1 MKQNDKQIP
10 VILIVDD
17 VEVNA
22 RLLKKMV
29 EKMGYQG
36 LTATGVKEAVSQM
49 QKELPQLILLDI
61 MMPDM
66 SGYQFCE
73 LLKENPDT
81 KDIPVIFV
89 SAASELDDK
98 MKGFQVGA
106 VDFISKPFDYGEVAM
121 RVNTHLKMYQM
132 KQELEDSNRRL
143 SIIVSEQAK
152 KYDEE
157 QKRLLKALAKITET
171 EWEIMKH
178 HTDNGDELIRAAY
191 PDVEDNTFVKVACD
205 VVRSHHEDWDG
216 SGYPDGL
223 KGSDIPLSARIVK
236 IVDVYDSILSDR
248 CYRSAYTKEESLA
261 YMKQGSKSRFD
272 PYILEV
278 FLKIEKQ
285 LRK

>member
-106 VDFISKPFDYGEVAM
+106 VDFISKPFEPGVLRLRLQA
-121 RVNTHLKMYQM
+121 L
-132 KQELEDSNRRL
+132 LENRRML
-143 SIIVSEQAK
+143 RG
-152 KYDEE
+152 Y
-157 QKRLLKALAKITET
+157 TE
-171 EWEIMKH
+171 
-178 HTDNGDELIRAAY
+178 
-191 PDVEDNTFVKVACD
+191 
-205 VVRSHHEDWDG
+205 
-216 SGYPDGL
+216 
-223 KGSDIPLSARIVK
+223 
-236 IVDVYDSILSDR
+236 
-248 CYRSAYTKEESLA
+248 
-261 YMKQGSKSRFD
+261 
-272 PYILEV
+272 
-278 FLKIEKQ
+278 
-285 LRK
+285 

>member
-98 MKGFQVGA
+98 TEG
-106 VDFISKPFDYGEVAM
+106 
-121 RVNTHLKMYQM
+121 
-132 KQELEDSNRRL
+132 L
-143 SIIVSEQAK
+143 S
-152 KYDEE
+152 
-157 QKRLLKALAKITET
+157 
-171 EWEIMKH
+171 
-178 HTDNGDELIRAAY
+178 G
-191 PDVEDNTFVKVACD
+191 
-205 VVRSHHEDWDG
+205 G
-216 SGYPDGL
+216 GG
-223 KGSDIPLSARIVK
+223 
-236 IVDVYDSILSDR
+236 
-248 CYRSAYTKEESLA
+248 
-261 YMKQGSKSRFD
+261 
-272 PYILEV
+272 
-278 FLKIEKQ
+278 
-285 LRK
+285 

>member
-17 VEVNA
+17 VEGNA
-22 RLLKKMV
+22 RLLKRWLKNGISGADCNRRKRGGQSDA
-29 EKMGYQG
+29 ERTSAADLAGYYDAG
-36 LTATGVKEAVSQM
+36 YER
-49 QKELPQLILLDI
+49 LPVLRII
-61 MMPDM
+61 KRK
-66 SGYQFCE
+66 SGY
-73 LLKENPDT
+73 

-157 QKRLLKALAKITET
+157 QKRLLKALAKITEGNNATGMTKHLENVAYNARLLAQALNFT
-171 EWEIMKH
+171 EKYE
-178 HTDNGDELIRAAY
+178 TR
-191 PDVEDNTFVKVACD
+191 
-205 VVRSHHEDWDG
+205 
-216 SGYPDGL
+216 
-223 KGSDIPLSARIVK
+223 
-236 IVDVYDSILSDR
+236 
-248 CYRSAYTKEESLA
+248 
-261 YMKQGSKSRFD
+261 
-272 PYILEV
+272 
-278 FLKIEKQ
+278 FLKLILKQ
-285 LRK
+285 WSLPVRYMISEN